1 MRIIITEE
9 QYKKLLREAPE
20 GIEDLFDK
28 LFQKYPDL
36 EEHRQV
42 IEDFINKSGCKKI
55 EIKPFNISAV
65 GLALHDKVVLN
76 PTIFNYAPEYLM
88 YVIFHEIAH
97 QYQYK
102 KYGMEKMYT
111 LYTGELPI
119 NDAVDWLR
127 YTEITADE
135 FAIRKCRELKKLG
148 ILKGRIVA
156 NGMYKMTPDANF
168 KSLLVKFRN
177 LVRNQKITNPV
188 AVSEILYNH
197 IISAMQEPN
206 QGDEVQNEPIEVDER
221 ARTFANT
228 RKMRLFP
235 KSAMMSNP
243 DRFKAYDKEK
253 RDIK

>member
-1 MRIIITEE
+1 VKIIITEE
-9 QYKKLLREAPE
+9 QYRKLLREAPE
-20 GIEDLFDK
+20 GIEDLFST
-28 LFQKYPDL
+28 LFQKHPALAENRDI
-36 EEHRQV
+36 
-42 IEDFINKSGCKKI
+42 IEDFINKSGCRKI
-55 EIKPFNISAV
+55 EIKPFNIPAA
-65 GLALHDKVVLN
+65 GLALHDKVVYN
-76 PTIFNYAPEYLM
+76 PNIFNYAPEYLM
-88 YVIFHEIAH
+88 YIIFHEIAH

-102 KYGMEKMYT
+102 KYGMEKMYA

-127 YTEITADE
+127 YTENTADE
-135 FAIRKCRELKKLG
+135 FAIRKCRELKKMG
-148 ILKGRIVA
+148 ILNGKIIT
-156 NGMYKMTPDANF
+156 NGMYKMTPDISF

-177 LVRNQKITNPV
+177 LVRNQKITNPI

-206 QGDEVQNEPIEVDER
+206 QGEEISNEPVEVDER

-253 RDIK
+253 RGIK